1 MKYMIILAAFICNQ
15 AFSQQTQKTDS
26 LKNIISKN
34 SSIDEVHKAY
44 CKLIDIELDND
55 IEYAE
60 TLINELFNYGKS
72 NKCVKCDNSAYFFL
86 GHLYERKFKINE
98 SLNSFEFSAKNALK
112 IEDFKQ
118 FHDSYMWKI
127 QILLSYKTNTDSIEK
142 EFIRYEKIADSI
154 QLNYGKQDFYFLK
167 AYNYYNQGY
176 LNFSLDF
183 YKKAEKYLID
193 NKIENFTLQ
202 TSILNNTAQIFKE
215 LKDKDKTNHY
225 LKKALE
231 LARKEKDSLAIMNI
245 ILHMGVIETDFKNF
259 KKAIPN
265 LQQAYQFFN
274 RINHDF
280 FKASSALYLSIAY
293 YNLKNYDE
301 AMKYNN
307 IAELLYENSPSQIN
321 LGEVIAYKVL
331 ILLENNQ
338 NNSSIES
345 LIEKLDTIFKN
356 NEDNPSYLIALKA
369 KILYKLNN
377 NMPKEAFLVMQR
389 KDSLENILQ
398 EKFNRNLL
406 NELEIKYQT
415 DKKEQEIN
423 LLKVENELAK
433 KQKYLYIGLLLLV
446 IFVGFSLFQLY
457 RNKIKTAEKI
467 KELNEFKSR
476 FFANISHEFR
486 TPLTLIKSPI
496 QSLKSKINE
505 EEQQK
510 QLALVD
516 QNANRM
522 LELVDQLL
530 ELSKLDSNVI
540 KLKLEDGNVLE
551 LVSTLTEPFA
561 YQALEKK
568 IKFSIQI
575 EKSELIHQ
583 YDRDVMQKIITNL
596 LINALK
602 YTPEDSSID
611 VFSTVEHNQFIFKI
625 SNNGVQI
632 KKEELNRLFERFYQ
646 KAESHEGVG
655 IGLALVKELVE
666 LHQGQINALLEN
678 EKLTFEVRF
687 NLSPGNTSNVI
698 KNVNESFQIEE
709 SDFTNELPVLL
720 IVDDNEDI
728 RQLIKNLFS
737 NEFKVFEATD
747 GIEGINI
754 AQKEIPDCIISD
766 VMMPRMDGFTFT
778 QKIKSDELTS
788 FIPVVLLTAK
798 NTDEAHLE
806 GLKSTTD
813 TFMTK
818 PFNND
823 ILIAN
828 VKQLISERIKLHQ
841 RFSQEL
847 ILKPVDIKINSV
859 DEKFIQKIQI
869 ILETHLSKPDFSTDE
884 FSKQIGMSR
893 MQLHRKLKSLFGVTT
908 SEFIRNERLKI
919 AADLLKRDNSSIAD
933 IAYSVGFNDVS
944 YFSKCFKD
952 HFGMSPSEFK

>member
-1 MKYMIILAAFICNQ
+1 MKIQLILLAMKYMIILAAFIYNQ

-26 LKNIISKN
+26 LKKVILKN

-60 TLINELFNYGKS
+60 TLINELFNYGKL
-72 NKCVKCDNSAYFFL
+72 NKCVKCDNSAYFFQ
-86 GHLYERKFKINE
+86 GHLYERNFKINE

-112 IEDFKQ
+112 IKDFKQ

-154 QLNYGKQDFYFLK
+154 QLNYGKPDFYFLK

-176 LNFSLDF
+176 LNLSLDF

-193 NKIENFTLQ
+193 NKIKNFSLQ

-215 LKDKDKTNHY
+215 LKDKDKTNYY
-225 LKKALE
+225 LEKALE
-231 LARKEKDSLAIMNI
+231 LARNEKDSLAIMNI
-245 ILHMGVIETDFKNF
+245 ILHKGVIETDFKNF
-259 KKAIPN
+259 KEAIPE
-265 LQQAYQFFN
+265 LQKSYHFFN
-274 RINHDF
+274 RINHDY
-280 FKASSALYLSIAY
+280 FKASSALYLSIAH

-301 AMKYNN
+301 AMKYND
-307 IAELLYENSPSQIN
+307 IAEALYEGSPSQIN
-321 LGEVIAYKVL
+321 LGEVIAYKIL

-338 NNSSIES
+338 NSNSLES

-446 IFVGFSLFQLY
+446 IIVGFSLFQLY

-496 QSLKSKINE
+496 QTLKSKIIE

-530 ELSKLDSNVI
+530 ELSKLDSNVV
-540 KLKLEDGNVLE
+540 KLKLE
-551 LVSTLTEPFA
+551 
-561 YQALEKK
+561 
-568 IKFSIQI
+568 
-575 EKSELIHQ
+575 
-583 YDRDVMQKIITNL
+583 
-596 LINALK
+596 
-602 YTPEDSSID
+602 
-611 VFSTVEHNQFIFKI
+611 
-625 SNNGVQI
+625 
-632 KKEELNRLFERFYQ
+632 
-646 KAESHEGVG
+646 
-655 IGLALVKELVE
+655 
-666 LHQGQINALLEN
+666 
-678 EKLTFEVRF
+678 
-687 NLSPGNTSNVI
+687 
-698 KNVNESFQIEE
+698 
-709 SDFTNELPVLL
+709 
-720 IVDDNEDI
+720 
-728 RQLIKNLFS
+728 
-737 NEFKVFEATD
+737 
-747 GIEGINI
+747 
-754 AQKEIPDCIISD
+754 
-766 VMMPRMDGFTFT
+766 
-778 QKIKSDELTS
+778 
-788 FIPVVLLTAK
+788 
-798 NTDEAHLE
+798 
-806 GLKSTTD
+806 
-813 TFMTK
+813 
-818 PFNND
+818 
-823 ILIAN
+823 
-828 VKQLISERIKLHQ
+828 
-841 RFSQEL
+841 
-847 ILKPVDIKINSV
+847 
-859 DEKFIQKIQI
+859 
-869 ILETHLSKPDFSTDE
+869 
-884 FSKQIGMSR
+884 
-893 MQLHRKLKSLFGVTT
+893 
-908 SEFIRNERLKI
+908 
-919 AADLLKRDNSSIAD
+919 
-933 IAYSVGFNDVS
+933 
-944 YFSKCFKD
+944 
-952 HFGMSPSEFK
+952 